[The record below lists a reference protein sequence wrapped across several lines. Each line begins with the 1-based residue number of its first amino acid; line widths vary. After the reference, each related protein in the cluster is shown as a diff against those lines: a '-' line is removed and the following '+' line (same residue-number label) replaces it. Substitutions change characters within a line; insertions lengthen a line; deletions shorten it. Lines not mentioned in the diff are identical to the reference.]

1 MNKLRLQVEELAVE
15 SFPTSDA
22 EGLLGTVQAHDM
34 APTPPYYT
42 CPPKTRLTI
51 CPCTPRI

>member
-1 MNKLRLQVEELAVE
+1 MKKLALHLNDLAVE
-15 SFPTSDA
+15 SFPTA
-22 EGLLGTVQAHDM
+22 ELEVDEGTVHGNEA

-51 CPCTPRI
+51 CPCTPFI